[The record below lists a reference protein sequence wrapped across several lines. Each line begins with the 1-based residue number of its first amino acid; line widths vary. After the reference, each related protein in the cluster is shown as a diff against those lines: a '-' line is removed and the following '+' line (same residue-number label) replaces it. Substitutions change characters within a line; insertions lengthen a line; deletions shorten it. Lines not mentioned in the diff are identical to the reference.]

1 MAKVSSVVVGI
12 ISLMLYALFV
22 GIAVIA
28 VMIVTTTL
36 MTLIMLMIWQTNIYL
51 ALAFFS
57 IFGSIEL
64 LYFSANIYKFE
75 QGGWLPVAFATF
87 LGALMLIWQ
96 YVTSQKYTFE
106 TDNKVSMASL
116 AGRLDREIGLTRVPG
131 MGLMYTQLVHGVPP
145 VFDHFVENLSA
156 LHSVLVFVSVKHLPV
171 SSVLDQE
178 RFLVRRV
185 GDRRYRM
192 YRAVVRYGYWDA
204 LIAHNNFESLLMAS
218 LEETIMSSACDQ
230 NLEPETVNGNN
241 GSESEE
247 TISETA
253 LIVPSNTSRNSREM
267 IMKHENELI
276 EEELSF
282 IRRAREEGVTYMLG
296 NSVVEASQDASLGK
310 KIVVNGI
317 YHGLQL
323 ISRRSRVA
331 LEIPHKRLMEVGI
344 TYTI

>member
-1 MAKVSSVVVGI
+1 
-12 ISLMLYALFV
+12 
-22 GIAVIA
+22 
-28 VMIVTTTL
+28 
-36 MTLIMLMIWQTNIYL
+36 
-51 ALAFFS
+51 
-57 IFGSIEL
+57 
-64 LYFSANIYKFE
+64 
-75 QGGWLPVAFATF
+75 
-87 LGALMLIWQ
+87 
-96 YVTSQKYTFE
+96 
-106 TDNKVSMASL
+106 
-116 AGRLDREIGLTRVPG
+116 
-131 MGLMYTQLVHGVPP
+131 
-145 VFDHFVENLSA
+145 
-156 LHSVLVFVSVKHLPV
+156 
-171 SSVLDQE
+171 
-178 RFLVRRV
+178 
-185 GDRRYRM
+185 M